1 MSVMSIAVINEEGYF
16 IQFEDADSETFVET
30 RDKKF
35 KWSGDFLKP
44 KWDFGRNLWIDLENP
59 ESLVIPKN
67 YYQDREKELGQSI
80 SELEIKQ
87 LEADYEKGHALSGAK
102 NEYDK
107 WLKRFLNDFVTSEQL
122 ERLVKSE
129 VITDEQRLT
138 IIKIKV
144 FQNKIAESRFK

>member
-1 MSVMSIAVINEEGYF
+1 
-16 IQFEDADSETFVET
+16 
-30 RDKKF
+30 
-35 KWSGDFLKP
+35 
-44 KWDFGRNLWIDLENP
+44 GR
-59 ESLVIPKN
+59 
-67 YYQDREKELGQSI
+67 
-80 SELEIKQ
+80 
-87 LEADYEKGHALSGAK
+87 ALSGAE